1 MATGSVVLAFVA
13 GAVSVLSPCVLPIL
27 PVVLGAAASE
37 HKLGPVALAA
47 GLAVSFVIAGLFVAT
62 IGYSIGLDADALRYV
77 AAALIAAMGAVLIL
91 PSLQA
96 RLALASGP
104 IAGWTNRHVPR
115 VRAGGLFGQFA
126 IGLLLGVVWSPCVG
140 PTLGAA
146 SLLAAQGRALPQ
158 VGVIMFA
165 FGVGASIPLLALG
178 LFSRD
183 AMLRWRHHILAAGQ
197 GVKAALGF
205 GMVAIGALVL
215 AGLDKRVEAALVV
228 ASPQW
233 LTELTT
239 RF

>member
-1 MATGSVVLAFVA
+1 MAVGSVALALIAGVL
-13 GAVSVLSPCVLPIL
+13 SVLSPCVLPIL
-27 PVVLGAAASE
+27 PVVLGATASE

-47 GLAVSFVIAGLFVAT
+47 GLAISFVIAGLFIAT
-62 IGYSIGLDADALRYV
+62 IGYSVGLDGDVLRCV
-77 AAALIAAMGAVLIL
+77 AAVLIIAMGAVLIL

-104 IAGWTNRHVPR
+104 IAGWTDRHFAR
-115 VRAGGLFGQFA
+115 IRAGGIFGQFG
-126 IGLLLGVVWSPCVG
+126 IGLLLGMVWSPCVG

-146 SLLAAQGRALPQ
+146 SLLAAQGRDLPQ

-183 AMLRWRHHILAAGQ
+183 AVVRWRRHILAAGQ
-197 GVKAALGF
+197 GVKAALGV
-205 GMVAIGALVL
+205 GMVATGALVL

-233 LTELTT
+233 LTDLTT